1 MKKYGKSANS
11 SELRICQSTWLR
23 RSRTGGI
30 HLVCSHEFVAV
41 PHTSLLQFSLPNFTH
56 VTNNVLCS
64 ARLGPAQGA
73 VLSLLVMLM
82 TFACMWAV
90 VPWWKLM
97 HGHNAVPI
105 CYYKSHEA

>member
-1 MKKYGKSANS
+1 MKKYGEKASIPG
-11 SELRICQSTWLR
+11 LRICQSTWLR

-41 PHTSLLQFSLPNFTH
+41 PHVVIPSPLQNFTH
-56 VTNNVLCS
+56 VANNVLCL
-64 ARLGPAQGA
+64 ARLNPARGA

-82 TFACMWAV
+82 AFARMWAV